1 MESEK
6 DMNSAMLNTLQEEYS
21 IVVTEYSIVVTEYSI
36 VVTESPHCF
45 CYTQLYG
52 TEDRR

>member
-6 DMNSAMLNTLQEEYS
+6 HMSSVLLNTLQEEYS
-21 IVVTEYSIVVTEYSI
+21 IVVTEPPYF
-36 VVTESPHCF
+36 F